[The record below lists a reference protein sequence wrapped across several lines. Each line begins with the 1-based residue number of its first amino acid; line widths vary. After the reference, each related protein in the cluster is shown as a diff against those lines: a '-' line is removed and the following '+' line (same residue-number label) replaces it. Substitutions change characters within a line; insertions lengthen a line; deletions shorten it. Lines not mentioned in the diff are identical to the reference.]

1 MTSATTTVLRTEARL
16 AGREPS
22 SIFWIGIFPTAL
34 LLVLGAVP
42 SFREPGPEL
51 GGQRPID
58 LYVSISVILA
68 IIMAAI
74 FAMPSVVTTY
84 RERGVLRRLRTT
96 PVHPGSLILAQ
107 VAVHGAAVLVSS
119 TLVLGAGR
127 LFFDVALPQSL
138 PWFVVA
144 GLLTA
149 LAAFAIGAAITAV
162 SPTTRV
168 AQALSM
174 VVAFPMMFTAG
185 VWLPVQAM
193 SGWLHTIVVATP
205 LGAGAEALN
214 DALLGRAPEVLD
226 LAVMLGWT
234 GALAL
239 VAVRFFR
246 WD

>member
-1 MTSATTTVLRTEARL
+1 MTSATTALLRTEARL
-16 AGREPS
+16 AAREPS

-34 LLVLGAVP
+34 VLILGSVP
-42 SFREPGPEL
+42 SFREPGAEL

-58 LYVSISVILA
+58 LYVSVSVILS

-84 RERGVLRRLRTT
+84 RERGILRRLRTT
-96 PVHPGSLILAQ
+96 PVHPGSVILAQ
-107 VAVHGAAVLVSS
+107 VIVHGAAVIVSALLV
-119 TLVLGAGR
+119 VGVGR
-127 LFFDVALPQSL
+127 LALDVPLPTSL
-138 PWFVVA
+138 PWYVLIS
-144 GLLTA
+144 LLTA
-149 LAAFAIGAAITAV
+149 TATFAIGAAITAV

-168 AQALSM
+168 AQAVSM
-174 VVAFPMMFTAG
+174 IVAFPAMFTAG
-185 VWLPVQAM
+185 LWLPVQAM

-214 DALLGRAPEVLD
+214 DALVGRTPEIVD
-226 LAVMLGWT
+226 IAVMLGWT
-234 GALAL
+234 GVLAL